1 MPKHL
6 FRFILGILVVPLL
19 VPGGWLCAQDKHFS
33 QFHASPL
40 QLNPALTGLI
50 NGSYRVNL
58 NYRNQWSKIIGNNFQ
73 TIAAS
78 GDMNIKS
85 PIKAFSKDLVGI
97 GLSFFSDRVAGYDLN
112 NTEVALHTAY
122 HKSTGANQF
131 LSLGL
136 KMGIFQRGL
145 NYENLRFED
154 QYVEGSGY
162 TKTSMEVL
170 PENNLSMMELAL
182 GLDYTIT
189 GSKNQGLD
197 IGLSLHHITS
207 PDFSFFNLT
216 PALVE
221 PAKQPLYSIFS
232 FHISGSLAM
241 SESQSLLPRMWYI
254 QQGPHR
260 LISLGA
266 LIKTPLDQDNVRALH
281 AGGFLRMVN
290 GVKGLALES
299 FIPMVG
305 FELGNV
311 NIGLSYDANL
321 RRLAPSYFQ
330 QSIFELSLSIL
341 GSYDNDNFFCPRF

>member
-1 MPKHL
+1 MRKFLSPI
-6 FRFILGILVVPLL
+6 ILLGLGLTIQTTLL
-19 VPGGWLCAQDKHFS
+19 AQDKHFS

-40 QLNPALTGLI
+40 QLNPALTGLM

-58 NYRNQWSKIIGNNFQ
+58 NYRNQWSKVIGNNFQ

-85 PIKAFSKDLVGI
+85 PFKIFDKDLLGI

-112 NTEVALHTAY
+112 NTEVALNTAY
-122 HKSTGANQF
+122 HKSTGRNQF
-131 LSLGL
+131 LSLGI
-136 KMGIFQRGL
+136 KMGIFQRGI

-154 QYVEGSGY
+154 QYIEGQGY
-162 TKTSMEVL
+162 TKTSLEVL

-182 GLDYTIT
+182 GLDYTWS
-189 GSKNQGLD
+189 GRKNQGLD

-216 PALVE
+216 PALVQ
-221 PAKQPLYSIFS
+221 PAKQPLYSVFS
-232 FHISGSLAM
+232 FHVSGSIPL
-241 SESQSLLPRMWYI
+241 SETQSLLPRVWFM
-254 QQGPHR
+254 QQGPHT
-260 LISLGA
+260 LFTMGS
-266 LIKTPLDQDNVRALH
+266 LIKTPLDQDNIKALH
-281 AGGFLRMVN
+281 AGGFLRIVN
-290 GVKGLALES
+290 GEKKLSLES
-299 FIPMVG
+299 FIPMIG

-321 RRLAPSYFQ
+321 RRLAPGYFQ

-341 GSYDNDNFFCPRF
+341 GSYDNDSFFCPKF

>member
-1 MPKHL
+1 MPKL
-6 FRFILGILVVPLL
+6 FFRFISGVVILL
-19 VPGGWLCAQDKHFS
+19 VFIPGSCVLAQDKHFS
-33 QFHASPL
+33 QFHSSPL

-78 GDMNIKS
+78 GDMSIKS
-85 PIKAFSKDLVGI
+85 PVKAWNKDLLGI
-97 GLSFFSDRVAGYDLN
+97 GLSFFSDKVAGYDLN
-112 NTEVALHTAY
+112 NTEVALQSAY

-131 LSLGL
+131 LSLGVKL
-136 KMGIFQRGL
+136 GIFQRGI

-154 QYVEGSGY
+154 QYVEGQGY
-162 TKTSMEVL
+162 SKTSLEVL

-189 GSKNQGLD
+189 GKKNQGLD
-197 IGLSLHHITS
+197 IGVSLHHITS

-221 PAKQPLYSIFS
+221 PAKQPLYGIFS
-232 FHISGSLAM
+232 FHISGSL
-241 SESQSLLPRMWYI
+241 SLSDEQSLLPRIWYI
-254 QQGPHR
+254 QQGPHK
-260 LISLGA
+260 LFTLGT
-266 LIKTPLDQDNVRALH
+266 LFKTPLDQDNIKSLH
-281 AGGFLRMVN
+281 AGGFLRIVN
-290 GVKGLALES
+290 GEKSMALES
-299 FIPMVG
+299 FIPMIG

-341 GSYDNDNFFCPRF
+341 GNYDNDSFFCPKF

>member
-1 MPKHL
+1 MPK
-6 FRFILGILVVPLL
+6 FFFKFISGALILLAFIRGSVVL
-19 VPGGWLCAQDKHFS
+19 AQDKHFS
-33 QFHASPL
+33 QFHSSPL

-85 PIKAFSKDLVGI
+85 PVKAWNKDLLGI
-97 GLSFFSDRVAGYDLN
+97 GLSFFSDKVAGYDLN
-112 NTEVALHTAY
+112 NTEVALQSAY

-131 LSLGL
+131 LSLGVKL
-136 KMGIFQRGL
+136 GIFQRGI

-154 QYVEGSGY
+154 QYVEGQGY
-162 TKTSMEVL
+162 TRTSLEIL

-182 GLDYTIT
+182 GLDYTLT
-189 GSKNQGLD
+189 GKKNQGLG
-197 IGLSLHHITS
+197 IGVSVHHITS
-207 PDFSFFNLT
+207 PDFSFFNLS

-221 PAKQPLYSIFS
+221 PAKQPLYGIFS
-232 FHISGSLAM
+232 FHLSGSLALT
-241 SESQSLLPRMWYI
+241 EDQSILPRIWYI
-254 QQGPHR
+254 QQGPHK
-260 LISLGA
+260 LFTLGT
-266 LIKTPLDQDNVRALH
+266 LFKTPLDPDNIKSLH
-281 AGGFLRMVN
+281 AGGFLRIVN
-290 GVKGLALES
+290 GEKSMALES
-299 FIPMVG
+299 FIPMIG

-341 GSYDNDNFFCPRF
+341 GNYDNQSFFCPKF